1 MGVEFWISL
10 RRMNR
15 FMDGLWKL
23 GQGVDR
29 LPDAQGWRKESQATR
44 SRRGIAC
51 TKGGAIK
58 CPSGETSLKPIEEP
72 HVRVISEH
80 YSATWHP
87 SLPTRGTTHF

>member
-29 LPDAQGWRKESQATR
+29 LPDAQGWRKVSQATR
-44 SRRGIAC
+44 SRRALLALREVQSNVLVG
-51 TKGGAIK
+51 
-58 CPSGETSLKPIEEP
+58 KPP
-72 HVRVISEH
+72 
-80 YSATWHP
+80 
-87 SLPTRGTTHF
+87 

>member
-44 SRRGIAC
+44 SRRALLALREVQSNVLVG
-51 TKGGAIK
+51 
-58 CPSGETSLKPIEEP
+58 KPP
-72 HVRVISEH
+72 
-80 YSATWHP
+80 
-87 SLPTRGTTHF
+87 